1 MLIACSADAPAADL
15 SAEELFGVREVL
27 AEVRTDGV
35 RLVAGYAPA
44 RGGFDGEVD
53 FVLAGAVRDGDDWR
67 VRLVEPLMGGTCGAN
82 TVERLVPD
90 EPSIVATCLTGGT
103 NRVGYVAVLGTDP
116 RTSLPDV
123 MLVLSCGVTWAEV
136 DGRVLRIRSTG
147 PQAAAHLPG
156 PLQPDIEFEW
166 ENGRLDTPDWEA
178 MRTYCQPDEFYD
190 GES

>member
-1 MLIACSADAPAADL
+1 MLSRSTSSRASGRARTLPVTMIIGRRPYARSIRPALAAALVGVLIACSADAPAADL

-44 RGGFDGEVD
+44 HGGFDGEVD

-116 RTSLPDV
+116 
-123 MLVLSCGVTWAEV
+123 
-136 DGRVLRIRSTG
+136 
-147 PQAAAHLPG
+147 
-156 PLQPDIEFEW
+156 
-166 ENGRLDTPDWEA
+166 
-178 MRTYCQPDEFYD
+178 
-190 GES
+190 